1 MPDVDGVSGDQLR
14 SLIERVERLEIERK
28 QLREDIK
35 EVYSEAKGA
44 GYDVKIMRRL
54 VKERSCDPDDLQ
66 EEAELLRLYK
76 EAISFETTPLGQSGF
91 ADALEEAAE

>member
-1 MPDVDGVSGDQLR
+1 MPDVGGVSGDQLR
-14 SLIERVERLEIERK
+14 SLIERIERLQIEKK
-28 QLREDIK
+28 QLGEDIK

-44 GYDVKIMRRL
+44 GFDVKIMRRL

-76 EAISFETTPLGQSGF
+76 EAISFRTTPLGQYGF
-91 ADALEEAAE
+91 AGVAEAAE